1 VNVAIFDDR
10 LEIIST
16 GLLPPGITVA
26 DLKRIGCGP

>member
-1 VNVAIFDDR
+1 MYDDR

-26 DLKRIGCGP
+26 DLKRDHASH